1 MELTY
6 GQLGGLNEAKRE
18 SEFAEARWLAAVSD
32 DLSVRKEM
40 CDLITQ
46 KRNPE
51 NRIESNLMW
60 LAAWDAIEAIRL
72 AQEAANDQALRP
84 EGQ

>member
-1 MELTY
+1 MTEPISSPAGRT
-6 GQLGGLNEAKRE
+6 
-18 SEFAEARWLAAVSD
+18 FAEARWLAAVSD

-40 CDLITQ
+40 CDIITQ

-72 AQEAANDQALRP
+72 AQEAANDAGERIGASKP
-84 EGQ
+84 